1 MDTKQISKCCNPRCV
16 FYRGMVDD
24 TKEIRKCCNLRL
36 FCRGMVCFI
45 CSFSPAQN
53 LSGQLASVG
62 LAQAHPDNDNNV
74 NSFIHFILQLSYKS
88 CKTFWTY
95 IVVVLC
101 VKIKH
106 SKTLHDYRT
115 GIASLYPELP
125 TLFLFSHPDADEWPQ
140 WQRQFEQFQLILIF
154 LLSVLFSNAIRW
166 ISVLW
171 RCTSNR
177 LATVPYLLH
186 RRLSRQYAHFHQLMY
201 VHIS

>member
-1 MDTKQISKCCNPRCV
+1 MVDDTKQISKCCNP
-16 FYRGMVDD
+16 
-24 TKEIRKCCNLRL
+24 RL

-53 LSGQLASVG
+53 LRGQLASVW
-62 LAQAHPDNDNNV
+62 LAQAHLDNDNNA

-88 CKTFWTY
+88 CRTFWTY

-115 GIASLYPELP
+115 GIASLYLELS

-140 WQRQFEQFQLILIF
+140 WQRQFEQFQLA
-154 LLSVLFSNAIRW
+154 SG
-166 ISVLW
+166 LW

-177 LATVPYLLH
+177 LAMVPYLLH

-201 VHIS
+201 VHISE